1 VEDIASVEYG
11 YPTLCAGVEK
21 DTIETFLTEEDLLAK
36 RTVRVFHRSVTSK
49 VRPLERALN
58 NYFKRFARKKLNTL
72 RRNGT
77 LRLFAG
83 GSAAKLAKAEAVVL
97 KALSR
102 EEEEA
107 FVSLVLRYGDI
118 ARDEETNKIFKEY
131 GLDEEVLPL
140 IWPSKFYTAKRRILG
155 ETIRNLDAKAEGTI
169 RDILATSTQATIRPT
184 TSSLA
189 RDISNSLVGV
199 TGVFG
204 ASETSRIANTEIPS
218 FKNFGK
224 HVAYAKAGVEKLRWV
239 SIIDSRTRPAQEKVP
254 RANHIMMDKR
264 ETDIGVPFDMAVS
277 GAKMFYPGDPSGP
290 PYEVINCR
298 CTLLPIG
305 KPKR

>member
-1 VEDIASVEYG
+1 MENIESVGCG
-11 YPTLCAGVEK
+11 YPTLYSGVEK
-21 DTIETFLTEEDLLAK
+21 DSIETFLTEEDLLAK
-36 RTVRVFHRSVTSK
+36 RAVRVFHRSVSSK

-58 NYFKRFARKKLNTL
+58 SYFKKFARNKLNTL

-83 GSAAKLAKAEAVVL
+83 GNVAKLYKAEAIIS
-97 KALSR
+97 KALPR
-102 EEEEA
+102 EDEEA
-107 FVSLVLRYGDI
+107 FVDLILRYGDI
-118 ARDEETNKIFKEY
+118 ARDEEANKILKEY
-131 GLDEEVLPL
+131 EEVLPL
-140 IWPSKFYTAKRRILG
+140 IWPSSFYTAKRRILG
-155 ETIRNLDAKAEGTI
+155 ETIRNLNEKTENII
-169 RDILATSTQATIRPT
+169 RDTLVFSTQTTIRPT

-189 RDISNSLVGV
+189 RSISDSLMGV
-199 TGVFG
+199 TGILG
-204 ASETSRIANTEIPS
+204 TSESRRIANTEIPS

-224 HVAYAKAGVEKLRWV
+224 HAAYAKSGIKRLRWV
-239 SIIDSRTRPAQEKVP
+239 SIIDSRTRPAQEKKP

-264 ETDIGVPFDMAVS
+264 ETDVGVAFDMAVS

-298 CTLLPIG
+298 CTLIPIG

>member
-1 VEDIASVEYG
+1 VEDIASVAYG
-11 YPTLCAGVEK
+11 YPTLCAGVKK

-36 RTVRVFHRSVTSK
+36 RAVRIFHRSVNSK
-49 VRPLERALN
+49 VRPLQRALN

-83 GSAAKLAKAEAVVL
+83 GNIAKLGKSETIVH
-97 KALSR
+97 KALPR

-107 FVSLVLRYGDI
+107 FVALILRYGDI
-118 ARDEETNKIFKEY
+118 ARDEETNKILKEY
-131 GLDEEVLPL
+131 ELDEEVLPL
-140 IWPSKFYTAKRRILG
+140 IWPSTFYTAKRRILG
-155 ETIRNLDAKAEGTI
+155 ETIRNLDAKAEAI
-169 RDILATSTQATIRPT
+169 VRDILASSTQATIRPT
-184 TSSLA
+184 ISSLA
-189 RDISNSLVGV
+189 RDISSSLIGAA
-199 TGVFG
+199 GVFG
-204 ASETSRIANTEIPS
+204 VTETSRIANTEIPS

-224 HVAYAKAGVEKLRWV
+224 HAAYAKAGIEKLRWV
-239 SIIDSRTRPAQEKVP
+239 SIIDSRTRPSQEKVP

-264 ETDIGVPFDMAVS
+264 ETAIGVPFDMAVS

-298 CTLLPIG
+298 CTMVAVG